1 MNMSQKTQNTPSK
14 QIVLMALIYIFFS
27 NAIPF
32 VKDIIEG
39 DSLMHLLHEGVIAF
53 LCVIAI
59 YIVWREIMIN
69 SRYTQDLQQDLQ
81 QANKDRK
88 TYSKQIKIFKNELFK
103 VLEIQFKGWS
113 LSKSEQEVALL
124 LLKGLSLEEISQI
137 RGTKE
142 KTIRQQ
148 ASTIYQKSNLKG
160 RHELSAYFLEDLF

>member
-1 MNMSQKTQNTPSK
+1 MSSK
-14 QIVLMALIYIFFS
+14 KIVLVALVYIFFS

-39 DSLMHLLHEGVIAF
+39 DSLIHLLHEGGIAL
-53 LCVIAI
+53 LCIIAI
-59 YIVWREIMIN
+59 YIVWHETAIS
-69 SRYTQDLQQDLQ
+69 SRYTQNLQQI
-81 QANKDRK
+81 NK
-88 TYSKQIKIFKNELFK
+88 TYSTQIKIFKNELFK
-103 VLEIQFKGWS
+103 VLELQFEQWS

-124 LLKGLSLEEISQI
+124 LLKGLSLKEISQI

-160 RHELSAYFLEDLF
+160 RHELSAYFIEDLF

>member
-1 MNMSQKTQNTPSK
+1 MKMNITKKMKNIPSK
-14 QIVLMALIYIFFS
+14 KIVLVALVYILFS

-32 VKDIIEG
+32 VKDIMEG
-39 DSLMHLLHEGVIAF
+39 DNLMHLLHEGVIAF
-53 LCVIAI
+53 LCIIAI
-59 YIVWREIMIN
+59 YIVWRETAISN
-69 SRYTQDLQQDLQ
+69 RYTQNLQQT
-81 QANKDRK
+81 NK

-103 VLEIQFKGWS
+103 VLEIQFEQWS

-124 LLKGLSLEEISQI
+124 LLKGLSLKEISQI